1 MKPRDLRLRFDDVD
15 WRERSLRHL
24 PLVAVHLFARLGER
38 VSQDDEVAGGKGEI
52 PIRLFD
58 ERQLVH
64 HDLGELRVGEV
75 DGAAGD
81 ENVATVQVDGPAA
94 QERLHVRA
102 GQRRWKLRVEPREL
116 VAGVEAR
123 PAEVDGVASACPRCA
138 TGQANAAVDL
148 GPLEPAFRRAADR
161 RGVGADVPL
170 VSKVRDDSRVIHA
183 LEDQHVLPRDVGV
196 EPRDRDVV
204 VLLERHPDRVGQG
217 NRQRRA

>member
-24 PLVAVHLFARLGER
+24 PLVAVHLLARLGER

-52 PIRLFD
+52 PICLFD

-64 HDLGELRVGEV
+64 HDLAELGISEV
-75 DGAAGD
+75 DGASGD
-81 ENVATVQVDGPAA
+81 EYVATVQVDGPAA
-94 QERLHVRA
+94 QERLHVGA
-102 GQRRWKLRVEPREL
+102 SQRRRKLRVEPREL

-123 PAEVDGVASACPRCA
+123 PAEVDGVASARPGGS

-148 GPLEPAFRRAADR
+148 GPLEPAFSRAADC

-170 VSKVRDDSRVIHA
+170 VSKVRDDSRVVHA
-183 LEDQHVLPRDVGV
+183 FENQHVLARDVGV
-196 EPRDRDVV
+196 EPRDRHVV